1 MNINYLGLNQMAIT
15 DPSPKPG
22 RGGARP
28 GAGRPKKAL
37 VAPEATAARRA
48 PGRPPKQPGDPLTV
62 RLSANERFA
71 IERARHEKIK
81 ADQRALKLKIE
92 SGEYIPR
99 EAVRRASAALLAQ
112 LAQAM
117 RSLPDNLERRG
128 LASDWCERIESTIDD
143 VLDELAEA
151 LQRTSEQRGDSP

>member
-1 MNINYLGLNQMAIT
+1 MTIT
-15 DPSPKPG
+15 DPTPKPG

-28 GAGRPKKAL
+28 GAGRPKKTTA
-37 VAPEATAARRA
+37 APEAAHAAARRA
-48 PGRPPKQPGDPLTV
+48 PGRPPKQPGDPLTP
-62 RLSANERFA
+62 RLTANETYAF
-71 IERARHEKIK
+71 ERARHEKIK
-81 ADQRALKLKIE
+81 CDQRALKLKIE

-128 LASDWCERIESTIDD
+128 LASDWCERIEGVIDD
-143 VLDELAEA
+143 VLDELAEG
-151 LQRTSEQRGDSP
+151 LRRMSEQARAQALAKQS